1 MSLKRP
7 TTALLLASL
16 LAAPVMMAAP
26 AIAAD
31 PGSRAEC
38 RLMDPQ
44 NLTDFCREL
53 HELDLWRQQIMDDT
67 GPTNPETDPILYHVY
82 IV

>member
-1 MSLKRP
+1 MSFKRP

-16 LAAPVMMAAP
+16 LAPPAVMAAP
-26 AIAAD
+26 TIAAE
-31 PGSRAEC
+31 PANRAEC
-38 RLMDPQ
+38 QAMDPQ

-53 HELDLWRQQIMDDT
+53 HEMDLWRQQIMDDT
-67 GPTNPETDPILYHVY
+67 GPTNPETEPVLVHTY